1 MSPFSS
7 NLPGVLQDA
16 GLVLGL
22 VVSLL
27 IGSYLIRDGFL
38 ARLGQYVL
46 VGAGLGYLAVIVWRN
61 VLWPRLF
68 APLTADPMSWQSASD
83 AGLLNLWL
91 PLFLGVLMWGG
102 GLELLRRPPE
112 RLGVRSLVRLL
123 AAVPAA
129 ILGGVVLGVAVSGA
143 VQGTL
148 WPQLGAALQS
158 VTAGARGEGPGAS
171 NGSYWPLTPESWALT
186 LRFLTLLITGGV
198 LIHLQ
203 VGSFAL
209 PHGERKNNDPRRT
222 PRKHEVCAER
232 TPSSATWRSANRQKR
247 RREGGQRQT
256 AGAIETGP
264 SSSGASSSEGSGA
277 ADDGRHRL
285 YRKPLQTLLRVWEG
299 IGRRALWLAAGVI
312 FARLVAARFSLAL
325 SRLDYFLFEVPR
337 SDLWQLLWAT
347 LLGAGS

>member
-7 NLPGVLQDA
+7 NLPGVLQDV

-68 APLTADPMSWQSASD
+68 APLTADPMSWQSISD

-112 RLGVRSLVRLL
+112 RLGGRSLVRLL

-203 VGSFAL
+203 VGSN
-209 PHGERKNNDPRRT
+209 ERQGRERQLLT
-222 PRKHEVCAER
+222 PESQPL
-232 TPSSATWRSANRQKR
+232 TPKQFRF
-247 RREGGQRQT
+247 
-256 AGAIETGP
+256 
-264 SSSGASSSEGSGA
+264 
-277 ADDGRHRL
+277 

>member
-7 NLPGVLQDA
+7 NLPGVLQDV

-22 VVSLL
+22 VISLL
-27 IGSYLIRDGFL
+27 IGSYLIRDSFL

-68 APLTADPMSWQSASD
+68 APLIADPMSWQSALD

-102 GLELLRRPPE
+102 GMELLRRPPE
-112 RLGVRSLVRLL
+112 RLGGRSLVRLL
-123 AAVPAA
+123 TAVPAA

-158 VTAGARGEGPGAS
+158 PREAAVAVTDGPAS
-171 NGSYWPLTPESWALT
+171 GGQVTWLV
-186 LRFLTLLITGGV
+186 RFLTLLITGGV

-203 VGSFAL
+203 VGS
-209 PHGERKNNDPRRT
+209 N
-222 PRKHEVCAER
+222 
-232 TPSSATWRSANRQKR
+232 
-247 RREGGQRQT
+247 
-256 AGAIETGP
+256 AGAIENGP

-285 YRKPLQTLLRVWEG
+285 YRKPLQTLLHVWEG

-347 LLGAGS
+347 LRGAGS